1 MGGRALIAAAL
12 CAWPA
17 SARAQAADA
26 PAFVWQRQ
34 SGAEAC
40 ASEGELRQSIV
51 EALGRD
57 PFLGSASGPRV
68 RGSVSR
74 EGDEYVA
81 RLWLREHG
89 STSEVAREFRT
100 PAADCAPL
108 SKAIVLALA
117 LSLDQGR
124 SPAAPAVVEPG
135 PPRAVSRQ
143 AVAAGDAQLDSGPS
157 TVGPPGPWALLG
169 DVEWSL
175 GLVPAPTTGLGIA
188 LSYALGDRASA
199 VVGGDY
205 VPPASLQGQFSIGLS
220 AARIGGC
227 ALAVRSSN
235 WGIGVCAHAR
245 AGALNVKDEAGTTGN
260 AGAHPWFAAAV
271 TGNLRIRVTQRFV
284 AEAGTGT
291 SIPLRRPVFRTQG
304 CPQVG
309 FQQPVLTLGVFFSGG
324 VLF

>member
-1 MGGRALIAAAL
+1 MLRTGGSALIAAAL

-17 SARAQAADA
+17 GARAQAAEG

-40 ASEGELRQSIV
+40 ASEDELRQSIV
-51 EALGRD
+51 QALGRD
-57 PFLGSASGPRV
+57 PFLGSAGPRV
-68 RGSVSR
+68 RGSASR

-100 PAADCAPL
+100 PAANCAPL

-124 SPAAPAVVEPG
+124 SPAAPAVAEPR
-135 PPRAVSRQ
+135 PRRAVS
-143 AVAAGDAQLDSGPS
+143 AGEVQRDSGPS
-157 TVGPPGPWALLG
+157 TARPPGPWTLLG

-188 LSYALGDRASA
+188 LGYALGERFSA

-205 VPPASLQGQFSIGLS
+205 VPPASLQGQFAIGLS

-227 ALAVRSSN
+227 ALAVRSTN
-235 WGIGVCAHAR
+235 WGIGVCGHAR
-245 AGALNVKDEAGTTGN
+245 AGALNVKDEAGTTGD
-260 AGAHPWFAAAV
+260 AGAHPWLAAAV
-271 TGNLRIRVTQRFV
+271 TGNLRARLTERFV

-291 SIPLRRPVFRTQG
+291 SIPLRRPVFRTLG

-309 FQQPVLTLGVFFSGG
+309 FQQPVLTLGVFLSGG